1 MLDFLGKEIVVF
13 SAYNKKH
20 LTPNLNSPVNVV
32 YNAVYYNYGNAYN
45 TLTGYFTTPSD
56 GLYVFTWTSLVAT
69 KKIFDTEILVNGV
82 RKGLGNCNN
91 EGNPGLE
98 NCANTVSLVLKTG
111 DKVNIRT
118 TTANFLYLD
127 WSSFKGWKV
136 Q

>member
-1 MLDFLGKEIVVF
+1 MLE
-13 SAYNKKH
+13 KH
-20 LTPNLNSPVNVV
+20 TPVNVV
-32 YNAVYYNYGNAYN
+32 CDTVYYNYGNAYN
-45 TLTGYFTTPSD
+45 THTGIFTAPAD
-56 GLYVFTWTSLVAT
+56 GLYVFNWTSLVRS
-69 KKIFDTEILVNGV
+69 KKIFDVEILVNGE

-98 NCANTVSLVLKTG
+98 NCSTTLPLVLKIG

-118 TTANFLYLD
+118 VYGNYLIRH